1 MPQPPT
7 ELPSAGRNLRVWG
20 LVLRAVRYSSPG
32 GALHNSSGRM
42 DCDVDSR
49 VALPVF
55 RRKTLR
61 SLGREQSDHSNMALG
76 GK

>member
-1 MPQPPT
+1 MPQPPM
-7 ELPSAGRNLRVWG
+7 ELPSVGKNLRVWG

-32 GALHNSSGRM
+32 GALHNSSGHT

-55 RRKTLR
+55 CRTTPR
-61 SLGREQSDHSNMALG
+61 SLG
-76 GK
+76 